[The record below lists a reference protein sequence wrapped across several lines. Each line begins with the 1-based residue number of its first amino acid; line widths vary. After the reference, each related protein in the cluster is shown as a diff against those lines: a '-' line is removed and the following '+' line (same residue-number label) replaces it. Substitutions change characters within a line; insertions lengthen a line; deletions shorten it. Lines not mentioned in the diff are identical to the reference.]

1 MMENFMSPAAQF
13 VFNVLISLVMFLGGW
28 VLNSVKSSIEHLQ
41 RADRTLTEKL
51 QAVELLVAGNY
62 VKKEDL
68 AHNVE
73 AIFKKLDRI
82 ETKLDSKVDK

>member
-1 MMENFMSPAAQF
+1 MSPAAQF

-51 QAVELLVAGNY
+51 QGVELLVAGNY
-62 VKKEDL
+62 VKKDDL
-68 AHNVE
+68 QHTIE

-82 ETKLDSKVDK
+82 EGKLDTKADK